1 MGKAVKNIKNRNMII
16 IAGDMNAKTGSSNKD
31 YPECVGRYGKGET
44 NSSGECLVEFAL
56 QNEMFLTQNFHIRCV
71 IVPHG
76 LDQNDTN
83 NLKTKMAKLE

>member
-56 QNEMFLTQNFHIRCV
+56 QNEMFLTNTKF
-71 IVPHG
+71 PH
-76 LDQNDTN
+76 
-83 NLKTKMAKLE
+83 KMCRTTWTGPERHKEFKVLYHT